1 MSKVLVID
9 DDPGVRRVIRQALED
24 ESIEVV
30 EAEDGQ
36 QGLRKFSTHR
46 PAVVVTDIVMPNMEG
61 IETIPH
67 LRTLSPSLRLI
78 AISGGGRVA
87 HKDFLETARRVGAD
101 HILPKPFDDEIL
113 VKMVKELLA
122 AAAEYG
128 TGGHRH

>member
-24 ESIEVV
+24 EQIEVV

-46 PAVVVTDIVMPNMEG
+46 PSVVVTDIIMPNMEG
-61 IETIPH
+61 IETIMQ
-67 LRTLSPSLRLI
+67 LRTLAPGLRLV

-87 HKDFLETARRVGAD
+87 HKDFLEIARRVGAD
-101 HILPKPFDDEIL
+101 RVLPKPFDDDVL
-113 VKMVKELLA
+113 VGMVKELLA
-122 AAAEYG
+122 AATERKAQ
-128 TGGHRH
+128 H